1 MILFHDLIKTLIMSK
16 IKLEKEKVVRN
27 ILKVIGENP
36 DRAGLKDTPKRVVQM
51 WQEIFRGYDPKLK
64 PKLRTFLNGEDG
76 LSYNQ
81 MIVDSGYF
89 FSYCEHH
96 MVPFFG
102 QYYFSY
108 IPDKKIIGLSK
119 IARVIDYYS
128 ARLQIQE
135 RLVKDAVDELEK
147 ALKPK
152 GIGLVI
158 KARHLCKEMR
168 GAKKNRGEMITSDLR
183 GSFIK
188 EPSTREEFMHLIKL

>member
-1 MILFHDLIKTLIMSK
+1 MVLSPDLIKLLIMPK
-16 IKLEKEKVVRN
+16 INPEKEKVVRN
-27 ILKVIGENP
+27 ILKLIGENP
-36 DRAGLKDTPKRVVQM
+36 DRAGLKDTPKRVVQI

-76 LSYNQ
+76 VAYNQ

>member
-1 MILFHDLIKTLIMSK
+1 MPK
-16 IKLEKEKVVRN
+16 INQEKEKVVRN
-27 ILKVIGENP
+27 ILKLIGENP
-36 DRAGLKDTPKRVVQM
+36 YRAGLKDTPKRVVQM
-51 WQEIFRGYDPKLK
+51 WKEIFRGYDPKLK
-64 PKLRTFLNGEDG
+64 PKLRTFLNGENG
-76 LSYNQ
+76 VAYNQ

-152 GIGLVI
+152 GIGLW
-158 KARHLCKEMR
+158 
-168 GAKKNRGEMITSDLR
+168 TSHYETALNNLLKLR
-183 GSFIK
+183 LTCFSFEK
-188 EPSTREEFMHLIKL
+188 FSS

>member
-1 MILFHDLIKTLIMSK
+1 MVLSPDLIKLLIMPK
-16 IKLEKEKVVRN
+16 INPEKEKVVRN
-27 ILKVIGENP
+27 ILKLIGENP

-76 LSYNQ
+76 VAYNQ